1 MKTNPRFGWLAL
13 ILIGLLGIE
22 VSAEETATV
31 NQKRINVRGQAS
43 LYSEVVTQLQKGETV
58 TILEEITVEKPKPD
72 EPAKWAKI
80 KMPANTPV
88 LVFVPYLDLATK
100 TISVSRLNVRAG
112 PGENFSILGRLEK
125 GTAVKE
131 IRTVDD
137 WMEIETPA
145 NAYAFVASGYLD
157 KTDSKP
163 AATAAAQPEK
173 KPAPAEAAAPPPVTE
188 PPPPAPPPPTV
199 EAVKTEAPPA
209 PVVDT
214 KPADAVPVPEAQPKK
229 EAVPGAPPKTETP
242 PAAEAKPLPE
252 VAPPVPPKEEPLPRR
267 LVRREGIVRSTV
279 SIQAPTY
286 YELVSPETRKTINYL
301 HAEKSGLKLKPL
313 KGKRIIVTGEE
324 GVDPRWPNTPVIE
337 IETLELAP

>member
-1 MKTNPRFGWLAL
+1 MKTDARFGWLAL
-13 ILIGLLGIE
+13 IILGLLGSE

-88 LVFVPYLDLATK
+88 WVFVPYLDLAAK
-100 TISVSRLNVRAG
+100 TVSVSRLNVRAG
-112 PGENFSILGRLEK
+112 PGENYSILGRLEK
-125 GTAVKE
+125 GAAVKE

-145 NAYAFVASGYLD
+145 NAYAFVASAFLD
-157 KTDSKP
+157 KTALTP
-163 AATAAAQPEK
+163 TATAAAQPVK
-173 KPAPAEAAAPPPVTE
+173 KPAPAEAAAPPPPV
-188 PPPPAPPPPTV
+188 V
-199 EAVKTEAPPA
+199 EAVKTEPAPA
-209 PVVDT
+209 PVVDA
-214 KPADAVPVPEAQPKK
+214 KPAEAATTPEPQPKK
-229 EAVPGAPPKTETP
+229 EEAPAAPAKTEAP

-252 VAPPVPPKEEPLPRR
+252 VAPPVPAKEEPLPRR

-301 HAEKSGLKLKPL
+301 HAEKSGLKLKPYR
-313 KGKRIIVTGEE
+313 GKRIIVTGEE
-324 GVDPRWPNTPVIE
+324 GIDQRWPQTPVIE

>member
-1 MKTNPRFGWLAL
+1 MKTDPRFGWLAL
-13 ILIGLLGIE
+13 IILGLLGSE

-72 EPAKWAKI
+72 EPARWAKI

-88 LVFVPYLDLATK
+88 WVFVPYLDLATK
-100 TISVSRLNVRAG
+100 TVSVNRLNVRAG
-112 PGENFSILGRLEK
+112 PGENYSILGRLEK
-125 GTAVKE
+125 GAAVKE

-145 NAYAFVASGYLD
+145 QAYAYVASEFLD
-157 KTDSKP
+157 KTESKP
-163 AATAAAQPEK
+163 AATATAQPEI
-173 KPAPAEAAAPPPVTE
+173 KPAPAEPAAPPPTSE
-188 PPPPAPPPPTV
+188 PPPTV
-199 EAVKTEAPPA
+199 EAVKTEPPPA

-214 KPADAVPVPEAQPKK
+214 KPVEAALTPEPQPRK
-229 EAVPGAPPKTETP
+229 EAAPGAPAKVEAL

-252 VAPPVPPKEEPLPRR
+252 VAPPVPSQEEPLPRR

-301 HAEKSGLKLKPL
+301 HAEKSGLKLKPY
-313 KGKRIIVTGEE
+313 KGKRILVTGEE
-324 GVDPRWPNTPVIE
+324 GIDQRWPNTPVIE